1 MVSRCGQLAASFHF
15 RQCYARRGR
24 VDAIPSSS
32 RPPARPIPALS
43 LPCLQLLPRQ
53 GECVI
58 NASSPPP
65 AVELHG
71 ITKRF
76 PGVVANKDI
85 AITVRKGTVHALIGE
100 NGAGKSTL
108 MKILYG
114 MQKPDEGTIAI
125 DGEQVS
131 FTSPGDAISRGIGMV
146 HQHFM
151 LADNLTVLE
160 NVVLGGEKLY
170 GIGSK
175 ARRKIKEI
183 SDAYGLGV
191 RPDALVEDLGVADR
205 QRVEILKVL
214 YRGAQILILDEP
226 TAVLVPQEVDALF
239 DNLRELKAEGL
250 TVIFIS
256 HKLGEVLKV
265 ADDITVIRRGTTVGT
280 ADPRTATTKQL
291 AELMVGSE
299 LPSPE
304 TRESTVTD
312 IPMLTVS
319 DLTVAADDTV
329 PVEPETMRP
338 TVAADATLEKAEAG
352 RLLLDGISF
361 TIHKGEILGIAGVE
375 GNGQTELI
383 EALMGMSSADAGV
396 ITLDGLDI
404 TKSSVRKRREGG
416 IGYIPEDRHRHGL
429 LLESP
434 LWENRILGHVTE
446 APNSKRGILDPKAAR
461 KDTERIVR
469 EYDVRTPG
477 IEVTAASLSG
487 GNQQKLIV
495 GREMSHNP
503 KFLIAAHPT
512 RGVDVGAQAQIWDA
526 IREARRDGL
535 AVLLI
540 SADLDELIGLSD
552 TLRVIYRGRLV
563 ADADPATVS
572 AEQLGTAMTGAA
584 SGHLEATDNHSAD
597 GTDAGAGST
606 EDEAR

>member
-1 MVSRCGQLAASFHF
+1 MSPWHDNFAPPC
-15 RQCYARRGR
+15 
-24 VDAIPSSS
+24 
-32 RPPARPIPALS
+32 PPAPTPS
-43 LPCLQLLPRQ
+43 GQ

-58 NASSPPP
+58 NASSPP

-114 MQKPDEGTIAI
+114 MQKPDEGTIAV
-125 DGEQVS
+125 DGEQVTFS
-131 FTSPGDAISRGIGMV
+131 SPGDAIARGIGMV

-170 GIGSK
+170 GIGAK
-175 ARRKIKEI
+175 ARRKIQEI

-191 RPDALVEDLGVADR
+191 RHDALVEDLGVADR

-214 YRGAQILILDEP
+214 YRGARILILDEP

-239 DNLRELKAEGL
+239 DNLRELKSEGL

-304 TRESTVTD
+304 TRESTVTTV
-312 IPMLTVS
+312 PMLKVEN
-319 DLTVAADDTV
+319 LTLVESGVAAAPLTTAAPPDPSKSATV
-329 PVEPETMRP
+329 HEEV
-338 TVAADATLEKAEAG
+338 VGG
-352 RLLLDGISF
+352 RKLLDDISL

-383 EALMGMSSADAGV
+383 EALMGMSTPDAGV
-396 ITLDGLDI
+396 ISLDGQDI
-404 TKSSVRKRREGG
+404 SKVSVRKRREGG

-429 LLESP
+429 LLEAP

-477 IEVTAASLSG
+477 IDVTAASLSG

-495 GREMSHNP
+495 GREMSHGP

-526 IREARRDGL
+526 IRDARREGL

-552 TLRVIYRGRLV
+552 TLRVMYRGKLV
-563 ADADPATVS
+563 ADADPATITP
-572 AEQLGTAMTGAA
+572 EELGSAMTGAA
-584 SGHLEATDNHSAD
+584 SGHLEGNEEQPED
-597 GTDAGAGST
+597 GDA
-606 EDEAR
+606 R

>member
-1 MVSRCGQLAASFHF
+1 MSPWHDNFAPPC
-15 RQCYARRGR
+15 
-24 VDAIPSSS
+24 
-32 RPPARPIPALS
+32 PPAPTPS
-43 LPCLQLLPRQ
+43 GQ

-58 NASSPPP
+58 NASSPP

-131 FTSPGDAISRGIGMV
+131 FASPGDAIARGIGMV

-160 NVVLGGEKLY
+160 NVVLGGEKLH
-170 GIGSK
+170 GIGAK
-175 ARRKIKEI
+175 ARKKIVEI
-183 SDAYGLGV
+183 SDQYGLGV

-214 YRGAQILILDEP
+214 YRGARILILDEP

-239 DNLRELKAEGL
+239 DNLRELKSEGL

-312 IPMLTVS
+312 VPMLQVRN
-319 DLTVAADDTV
+319 LTLSEAGAVAAAPLTSAAPPDPAKATTV
-329 PVEPETMRP
+329 
-338 TVAADATLEKAEAG
+338 LEEGAEG
-352 RLLLDGISF
+352 RKLLDDISL

-383 EALMGMSSADAGV
+383 EALMGMATPDAGT
-396 ITLDGLDI
+396 ISLDGRDI
-404 TKSSVRKRREGG
+404 SKVSVRKRREGG

-429 LLESP
+429 LLEAP

-477 IEVTAASLSG
+477 IDVTAASLSG

-495 GREMSHNP
+495 GREMSHAP

-526 IREARRDGL
+526 IRDARREGL

-552 TLRVIYRGRLV
+552 TLRVMYRGKLV
-563 ADADPATVS
+563 ADADPATITP
-572 AEQLGTAMTGAA
+572 EELGSAMTGAA
-584 SGHLEATDNHSAD
+584 SGHLEGTEEQSED
-597 GTDAGAGST
+597 GDA
-606 EDEAR
+606 R

>member
-1 MVSRCGQLAASFHF
+1 MR
-15 RQCYARRGR
+15 
-24 VDAIPSSS
+24 
-32 RPPARPIPALS
+32 
-43 LPCLQLLPRQ
+43 
-53 GECVI
+53 
-58 NASSPPP
+58 
-65 AVELHG
+65 G

-85 AITVRKGTVHALIGE
+85 DITVAKGTVHALCGE

-114 MQKPDEGTIAI
+114 MQKPDEGTITV
-125 DGEQVS
+125 DGEQAV
-131 FTSPGDAISRGIGMV
+131 FHSPADAIARGIGMV

-170 GIGSK
+170 GIGAK
-175 ARRKIKEI
+175 ARNKIKEI

-214 YRGAQILILDEP
+214 YRGARTLILDEP
-226 TAVLVPQEVDALF
+226 TAVLVPQEVEALF

-265 ADDITVIRRGTTVGT
+265 ADEITVIRRGTTVGT
-280 ADPRTATTKQL
+280 ADPRTTTSKQL

-312 IPMLTVS
+312 VAMLK
-319 DLTVAADDTV
+319 VAGLQL
-329 PVEPETMRP
+329 
-338 TVAADATLEKAEAG
+338 AATDP
-352 RLLLDGISF
+352 DGVVRDVLSNVSF
-361 TIHKGEILGIAGVE
+361 TIHKGEVLGVAGVE
-375 GNGQTELI
+375 GNGQAELV
-383 EALMGMSSADAGV
+383 EAIMGMRDPDGGV
-396 ITLDGLDI
+396 ITLDDI
-404 TKSSVRKRREGG
+404 DISHAPTRKRRESGV
-416 IGYIPEDRHRHGL
+416 GYIPEDRHRHGL
-429 LLESP
+429 LLEAP

-446 APNSKRGILDPKAAR
+446 RPNSKGGLLDNRAAR
-461 KDTERIVR
+461 VDTERIVR

-477 IEVTAASLSG
+477 IDVTAASLSG

-495 GREMSHNP
+495 GREMSHTP
-503 KFLIAAHPT
+503 KLLIAAHPT
-512 RGVDVGAQAQIWDA
+512 RGVDVGAQAQIWDQ
-526 IREARRDGL
+526 IREARREGL

-552 TLRVIYRGRLV
+552 TLRVMYRGRLV
-563 ADADPATVS
+563 ADADPATITP
-572 AEQLGTAMTGAA
+572 EELGSAMTGAA
-584 SGHLEATDNHSAD
+584 SGHLEHVEGEES
-597 GTDAGAGST
+597 GTDGG
-606 EDEAR
+606 EDR

>member
-1 MVSRCGQLAASFHF
+1 MSPWHDNFAPPC
-15 RQCYARRGR
+15 
-24 VDAIPSSS
+24 
-32 RPPARPIPALS
+32 PPAPTPS
-43 LPCLQLLPRQ
+43 GQ

-58 NASSPPP
+58 NASSPP

-114 MQKPDEGTIAI
+114 MQKPDEGTIAV
-125 DGEQVS
+125 DGQQVTFS
-131 FTSPGDAISRGIGMV
+131 SPGDAIARGIGMV

-170 GIGSK
+170 GIGAK
-175 ARRKIKEI
+175 ARRKIQEI

-214 YRGAQILILDEP
+214 YRGAKILILDEP

-239 DNLRELKAEGL
+239 DNLRELKSEGL

-304 TRESTVTD
+304 TRESTVTTV
-312 IPMLTVS
+312 PMLKVEN
-319 DLTVAADDTV
+319 LTLVESGVAAAPLTTAAPPDPSKSATV
-329 PVEPETMRP
+329 HEEIVG
-338 TVAADATLEKAEAG
+338 G
-352 RLLLDGISF
+352 RKLLDDISL

-383 EALMGMSSADAGV
+383 ETLMGMSTPDAGV
-396 ITLDGLDI
+396 ISLDGQDI
-404 TKSSVRKRREGG
+404 SKVSVRKRREGG

-429 LLESP
+429 LLEAP

-477 IEVTAASLSG
+477 IDVTAASLSG

-495 GREMSHNP
+495 GREMSHGP

-526 IREARRDGL
+526 IRDARREGL

-552 TLRVIYRGRLV
+552 TLRVMYRGKLV
-563 ADADPATVS
+563 ADADPATITP
-572 AEQLGTAMTGAA
+572 EELGSAMTGAA
-584 SGHLEATDNHSAD
+584 SGHLEGNEEQPED
-597 GTDAGAGST
+597 GDA
-606 EDEAR
+606 R

>member
-1 MVSRCGQLAASFHF
+1 MF
-15 RQCYARRGR
+15 
-24 VDAIPSSS
+24 
-32 RPPARPIPALS
+32 
-43 LPCLQLLPRQ
+43 QLLPRQ

-58 NASSPPP
+58 NASSPP

-125 DGEQVS
+125 DGEQVTFS
-131 FTSPGDAISRGIGMV
+131 SPGEAIARGIGMV

-170 GIGSK
+170 GIGAK
-175 ARRKIKEI
+175 ARKKIKEI

-214 YRGAQILILDEP
+214 YRGAKILILDEP

-280 ADPRTATTKQL
+280 ADPKTATTKQL

-312 IPMLTVS
+312 VAMLNVQ
-319 DLTVAADDTV
+319 DLRLT
-329 PVEPETMRP
+329 
-338 TVAADATLEKAEAG
+338 ATDPDGVVREVLAG
-352 RLLLDGISF
+352 IDF
-361 TIHKGEILGIAGVE
+361 TIHKGEVLGVAGVE

-383 EALMGMSSADAGV
+383 EALMGMSIPDGGV
-396 ITLDGLDI
+396 ITLDGKDI
-404 TKSSVRKRREGG
+404 STTPTRKRREGG

-446 APNSKRGILDPKAAR
+446 QPNSKRGILDPKAAR
-461 KDTERIVR
+461 KDTDRIVR

-526 IREARRDGL
+526 IREARREGL

-563 ADADPATVS
+563 ADADPATIT
-572 AEQLGTAMTGAA
+572 AEELGTAMTGAA
-584 SGHLEATDNHSAD
+584 RGHLEATDNPSAAAD
-597 GTDAGAGST
+597 GDTT

>member
-1 MVSRCGQLAASFHF
+1 MSPWHDNFAPPC
-15 RQCYARRGR
+15 
-24 VDAIPSSS
+24 
-32 RPPARPIPALS
+32 PPAPTPS
-43 LPCLQLLPRQ
+43 GQ

-58 NASSPPP
+58 NASSPP

-114 MQKPDEGTIAI
+114 MQKPDEGTIAV
-125 DGEQVS
+125 DGEQVTFS
-131 FTSPGDAISRGIGMV
+131 SPGDAIARGIGMV

-170 GIGSK
+170 GIGAK
-175 ARRKIKEI
+175 ARKKIKEI

-214 YRGAQILILDEP
+214 YRGAKILILDEP

-239 DNLRELKAEGL
+239 DNLRELKSEGL

-280 ADPRTATTKQL
+280 ADPKTATTKQL

-312 IPMLTVS
+312 VAMLKVENLTLLESGAAGAPLTTAAPADPSAAVTVHEE
-319 DLTVAADDTV
+319 AA
-329 PVEPETMRP
+329 
-338 TVAADATLEKAEAG
+338 AG
-352 RLLLDGISF
+352 RKLLDDISL

-383 EALMGMSSADAGV
+383 EALMGMSTPDAGA
-396 ITLDGLDI
+396 ISLDGEDI
-404 TKSSVRKRREGG
+404 TKVSVRKRREGG

-429 LLESP
+429 LLEAP

-477 IEVTAASLSG
+477 IDVTASSLSG

-495 GREMSHNP
+495 GREMSHGP

-526 IREARRDGL
+526 IRDARREGL

-552 TLRVIYRGRLV
+552 TLRVMYRGKLV
-563 ADADPATVS
+563 ADADPATITP
-572 AEQLGTAMTGAA
+572 EQLGSAMTGAA
-584 SGHLEATDNHSAD
+584 TGRLEGTEEQPED
-597 GTDAGAGST
+597 GDA
-606 EDEAR
+606 R

>member
-1 MVSRCGQLAASFHF
+1 MR
-15 RQCYARRGR
+15 
-24 VDAIPSSS
+24 
-32 RPPARPIPALS
+32 
-43 LPCLQLLPRQ
+43 
-53 GECVI
+53 
-58 NASSPPP
+58 
-65 AVELHG
+65 G

-76 PGVVANKDI
+76 PGVVANHDI
-85 AITVRKGTVHALIGE
+85 DITIRQGTVHALVGE

-114 MQKPDEGTIAI
+114 MQKPDEGTITV
-125 DGEQVS
+125 DGEQVTFS
-131 FTSPGDAISRGIGMV
+131 SPADAIARGIGMV

-170 GIGSK
+170 GIGAK
-175 ARRKIKEI
+175 ARKKIQEI

-191 RPDALVEDLGVADR
+191 RPDVLVEQLGVADR

-214 YRGAQILILDEP
+214 YRGARTLILDEP

-239 DNLRELKAEGL
+239 ANLRELKAEGL

-256 HKLGEVLKV
+256 HKLGEVLSV
-265 ADDITVIRRGTTVGT
+265 ADEITVIRRGTTVGT
-280 ADPRTATTKQL
+280 ADPKNTTTKQL

-312 IPMLTVS
+312 VPMLKV
-319 DLTVAADDTV
+319 DDLQLTVTDPDGV
-329 PVEPETMRP
+329 VRE
-338 TVAADATLEKAEAG
+338 VLAG
-352 RLLLDGISF
+352 IGF
-361 TIHKGEILGIAGVE
+361 TIHKGEVMGIAGVE

-383 EALMGMSSADAGV
+383 EALIGLRDPDGGV
-396 ITLDGLDI
+396 VTLDGADI
-404 TKSSVRKRREGG
+404 SHAPTRKRRESG

-429 LLESP
+429 LLESS

-446 APNSKRGILDPKAAR
+446 SPNSKKGLLDLKAAR
-461 KDTERIVR
+461 QDTERIVR

-495 GREMSHNP
+495 GREMSHTP
-503 KFLIAAHPT
+503 KLLIAAHPT
-512 RGVDVGAQAQIWDA
+512 RGVDVGAQAQIWDQ
-526 IREARRDGL
+526 IRAARREGL

-552 TLRVIYRGRLV
+552 TLRVMYRGRLV
-563 ADADPATVS
+563 ADADPATITP
-572 AEQLGTAMTGAA
+572 EELGSAMTGAA
-584 SGHLEATDNHSAD
+584 SGHLEH
-597 GTDAGAGST
+597 
-606 EDEAR
+606 DENGESR